1 MSGIFHWESSGIR
14 LTAEAEGPEGAPT
27 VVMLHGG
34 GQTRHAW
41 AGASAR
47 LAAIGYR
54 VIRCDT
60 RGHGDSG
67 WAPDGDY
74 RLEVLTE
81 DLKALLATIDG
92 PVALVG
98 ASLGGLTSFYA
109 LGTHEHEE
117 ELAQALVLVD
127 VVLRPQREGVRRI
140 RQFMSANPDG
150 FASLEEVADAVAA
163 YNPMRPRTKRLD
175 GLLKNVR
182 LGEDGRYRWHW
193 DPTFLVTVDDPDVR
207 ADELFQISHRVTL
220 PTLVLRG
227 QRSDVVDRKG
237 VEEMREL
244 IPHLEVEE
252 ISGAGHMI
260 AGDRNDAFVDAISRF
275 LGRHLPLG

>member
-1 MSGIFHWESSGIR
+1 MSSIFHWTASGIR
-14 LTAEAEGPEGAPT
+14 LAAEVEGPEGAPT

-41 AGASAR
+41 AGASTR
-47 LAAIGYR
+47 LAALGYR

-67 WAPDGDY
+67 WAADGDY
-74 RLEVLTE
+74 SLEALAD
-81 DLKALLATIDG
+81 DLRALRATIDG

-127 VVLRPQREGVRRI
+127 VVLRPQREGVQRI
-140 RQFMSANPDG
+140 KRFMSANPDG
-150 FASLEEVADAVAA
+150 FASLEDVADAIAA
-163 YNPMRPRTKRLD
+163 YNPDRPRAKNLD

-182 LGEDGRYRWHW
+182 LGPDGRYRWHW
-193 DPTFLVTVDDPDVR
+193 DPTLLVGMDDPEDR
-207 ADELFQISHRVTL
+207 TDQLFAISHRVTL

-227 QRSDVVDRKG
+227 QRSDVVDQRG

-244 IPHLEVEE
+244 LPHLEVEE
-252 ISGAGHMI
+252 IGGAGHMI
-260 AGDRNDAFVDAISRF
+260 AGDRNDAFVNAIGGF
-275 LGRHLPLG
+275 LTRHFPVE